1 MKKILFTPGPPPII
15 SSGLAS
21 LDSAFGRNDDAYVTQ
36 RDSVLQW
43 LLGLTGQSK
52 IIELQGSG
60 TLSVEIMLRNFVYG
74 RVLVVNTGF
83 YSDRIFQMCKSML
96 SDSTAAVTH
105 VSEVMHDALS
115 EVSDQFDWIVAVYV
129 ETSIALKQNMVSLK
143 ELATRCSSKLAI
155 DAVASIG
162 LEDNHD
168 MADVVAFSSC
178 KGLFGITGASFVSYT
193 INPQNV
199 VDSFYLNISTHLNRL
214 VTGPYAQIQYL
225 FGIKDSHDVHFQSV
239 VINKK
244 KCLEKFETYLFY
256 ESELEPN
263 LCTRLS
269 HRVQALTDSVILYQ
283 PRSGDARAVINHL
296 GEVHLGKDSRGAIL
310 DNLDVLDD

>member
-1 MKKILFTPGPPPII
+1 MEKILFTPGPPPII
-15 SSGLAS
+15 SYGIAS
-21 LDSAFGRNDDAYVTQ
+21 LDSAFGRNDDTYTNQ

-43 LLGLTGQSK
+43 LLGFTGQSK
-52 IIELQGSG
+52 IVELQGSG
-60 TLSVEIMLRNFVYG
+60 TLSVEIMLRNFIYG
-74 RVLVVNTGF
+74 RVLVINTGF
-83 YSDRIFQMCKSML
+83 YSNRIFEMCNSML
-96 SDSTAAVTH
+96 SDSTAPVTH
-105 VSEVMHDALS
+105 VSEVKHDALS
-115 EVSDQFDWIVAVYV
+115 EVSGQFDWIVAVYV
-129 ETSIALKQNMVSLK
+129 ETSIALKQNISALK

-178 KGLFGITGASFVSYT
+178 KGLFGITGASFVSYSV
-193 INPQNV
+193 NPKNV
-199 VDSFYLNISTHLNRL
+199 VDSFYLNIATHLNRL

-225 FGIKDSHDVHFQSV
+225 FGIKDYHDVHFQSV
-239 VINKK
+239 ALNKK

-256 ESELEPN
+256 ESEHEPN

-269 HRVQALTDSVILYQ
+269 HRVQALTNGVILYQ